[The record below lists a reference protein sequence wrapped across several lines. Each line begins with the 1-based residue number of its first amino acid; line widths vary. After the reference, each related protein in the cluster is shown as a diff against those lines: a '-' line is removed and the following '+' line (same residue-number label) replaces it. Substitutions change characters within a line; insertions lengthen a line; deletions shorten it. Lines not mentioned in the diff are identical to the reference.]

1 MVRFFQTELVV
12 QGQNSGNSDTA
23 VLWGAEHP
31 QLVVVSLELKEHILW
46 DAAWDAVLAHV
57 LLSSA

>member
-1 MVRFFQTELVV
+1 MVRSFQTGLVV
-12 QGQNSGNSDTA
+12 QGQNSGKSDTI

-31 QLVVVSLELKEHILW
+31 QLVVVPLELKEYILC

-57 LLSSA
+57 LLSGA